1 MSDLCVSP
9 REALNMVNSL
19 TDGWGKKK
27 QLLSGWMGWVR
38 AWPVVNWA
46 GWFSMRINVLVE
58 RVWVCLCF
66 DRGWCRIKELKT
78 AVSQTQNSL
87 VCCSG
92 ASCDVTK
99 ILGITRDL
107 STLVVQLW
115 SLLSLFSWV
124 QLTLYWNQNTLIGI
138 IVLNVHSQNNNWLI
152 VKC

>member
-1 MSDLCVSP
+1 MSDLCVSA

-27 QLLSGWMGWVR
+27 QLLNGWMGWVR

-58 RVWVCLCF
+58 RVWVCLYF

-92 ASCDVTK
+92 ALWCDKDTGNNKRLVYTCN
-99 ILGITRDL
+99 
-107 STLVVQLW
+107 STLIIIGLIQSSAADLC
-115 SLLSLFSWV
+115 
-124 QLTLYWNQNTLIGI
+124 WNENTLIA
-138 IVLNVHSQNNNWLI
+138 SQFWTPI
-152 VKC
+152 VKTTTDSLWCA